1 MLNAWH
7 AGRFQLSW
15 TQGKPLV
22 MGIVNATPD
31 SFSDGG
37 CFQSTQAAIEQ
48 ARVLLNEGADILD
61 VGGEST
67 RPGAPPVTPEEE
79 WARIGPVLQ
88 ELVTWNVPIS
98 VDTMRPE
105 TMRRALDVGVDIL
118 NDVYAFRAE
127 GALAVLA
134 GSQAGAV
141 VMHMQGEPQTMQAN
155 PQYVRVVDEVHAFLE
170 QRLQALLDLGV
181 QGQRV
186 LVDQGFGFGKTLA
199 HNVELMQQVSRFVD
213 LGAGV
218 LVGVS
223 RKRMIGDLLG
233 EADPMK
239 RVHGSVAAALFAA
252 QQGAAVVRVHD
263 MKATCDALAVM
274 KAFSV

>member
-1 MLNAWH
+1 MSNRWH

-15 TQGKPLV
+15 RLHKPLV
-22 MGIVNATPD
+22 MGIVNTTPD

-37 CFQSTQAAIEQ
+37 HFQSTQLAINH
-48 ARVLLNEGADILD
+48 ARTLLDEGADILD

-67 RPGAPPVTPEEE
+67 RPGAQPVSPEQE
-79 WARIGPVLQ
+79 WARVGPVLQ

-98 VDTMRPE
+98 IDTMRPE
-105 TMRRALDVGVDIL
+105 TMRRALDAGVDIL
-118 NDVYAFRAE
+118 NDVYAFRAT
-127 GALAVLA
+127 GALEVLA
-134 GSQAGAV
+134 DSQAGAV
-141 VMHMQGEPQTMQAN
+141 VMHMQGEPQTMQTN
-155 PQYVRVVDEVHAFLE
+155 PQYVRVVDDVYAFLE
-170 QRLQALLDLGV
+170 QRVQALEQAGV
-181 QGQRV
+181 QAQRV

-199 HNVELMQQVSRFVD
+199 HNVELMQQIKRFET

-239 RVHGSVAAALFAA
+239 RVHGSVAAALYAA

-263 MKATCDALAVM
+263 VKATCDALVVM
-274 KAFSV
+274 RAFSV